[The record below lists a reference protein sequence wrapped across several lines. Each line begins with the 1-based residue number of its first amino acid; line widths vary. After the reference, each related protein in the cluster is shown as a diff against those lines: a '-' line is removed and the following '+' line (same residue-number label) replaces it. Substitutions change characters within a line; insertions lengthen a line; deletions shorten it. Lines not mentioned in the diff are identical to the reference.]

1 MDKFLTFTIVGLST
15 AAIYSV
21 IASGLVLTY
30 TTTGVFNFAHG
41 AAGMLAAFCYWQ
53 FHFDWGW
60 PTPLALAMVLLV
72 LAPLFGVLLEMVIM
86 RNLEG
91 TSETTRL
98 VVSISLLVA
107 MIGLSVLIWKPD
119 ESRPMARFFQS
130 SAPISVG
137 PTTITWHQMVTLLTA
152 VAVALGLWLVL
163 TRMRVGIA
171 MRAAVDDRNL
181 TMLTGARPRRVQMLA
196 WAIGTALAGIGG
208 ILIAPGL
215 VLDASSLSLVI
226 VSAYA
231 AAIFGRLRSLPM
243 TFVGAVVV
251 GCAEGYLQGYLPQS
265 PFLTGLRTAASVLI
279 LFVVLLVL
287 PNPRLRGRI
296 RSREFFPAPT
306 WSGALGFAAAM
317 VAGGVILATT
327 LSRPDLIT
335 YGQVFSLGIVALSL
349 VPLIGFAGQVSLCQ
363 LSFAGIGAVVMAHLG
378 SGGNP
383 LALLWAALI
392 AGGVG
397 ALVALPALR
406 LSGIYLALATAS
418 FAIVLDRWLFLLP
431 RLSVFGLFEV
441 STFNQGSLSVDSLT
455 IFGMSFADPGRQMIL
470 MSVLFALAALLV
482 VWVRRSAFGR
492 ILVAMKDSEAACATL
507 GIDLLGTKLAVF
519 ALSAALAGVGGALY
533 ATQLGSISP
542 GNFDFVTGLPVF
554 MMTVVGGV
562 GMVGAALFC
571 TVSLYAVLPLYSA
584 LLPSIARYAVVLPG
598 VAGLSLARNPGGA
611 VQDIREGFLPLRTSR
626 AGIGATVATVA
637 VLYLLRMLDVLGN
650 WPFAVLLIVVPMA
663 ANAVVQGL
671 SRPEKAEEP
680 GADVPLEWRGI
691 VRPWTEADRIELDR
705 VLGVNE
711 VEIHGA
717 T

>member
-1 MDKFLTFTIVGLST
+1 MDKFLTFTIVGLSV

-53 FHFDWGW
+53 FRFAWGW
-60 PTPLALAMVLLV
+60 PAPLALIVVLLV
-72 LAPLFGVLLEMVIM
+72 LAPLFGVLLETVIM

-119 ESRPMARFFQS
+119 VSRPMARFFQS
-130 SAPISVG
+130 SRPVTLGS
-137 PTTITWHQMVTLLTA
+137 TTITWHQIITLI
-152 VAVALGLWLVL
+152 VAVVVAFGLWLVL
-163 TRMRVGIA
+163 TRTRVGIA
-171 MRAAVDDRNL
+171 MRASVDDRNL
-181 TMLTGARPRRVQMLA
+181 TMLTGARPHRVQMLA

-265 PFLTGLRTAASVLI
+265 PYLTGLRNAASVLI

-287 PNPRLRGRI
+287 PNPRLRGRV

-306 WSGALGFAAAM
+306 WRGAIGFAAAM
-317 VAGGVILATT
+317 VVGGVVLATT

-335 YGQVFSLGIVALSL
+335 YGQVFSVGIVALSL

-363 LSFAGIGAVVMAHLG
+363 LSFAGIGAVVMGHLG
-378 SGGNP
+378 VGGNP

-392 AGGVG
+392 AGAVG
-397 ALVALPALR
+397 TVVALPALR
-406 LSGIYLALATAS
+406 LSGIYLALGTAS
-418 FAIVLDRWLFLLP
+418 FAIILDRWLFLLP
-431 RLSVFGLFEV
+431 RFSVFGLFEV
-441 STFNQGSLSVDSLT
+441 STFDQGSSGVDALRV
-455 IFGMSFADPGRQMIL
+455 FGFSFADPGRQMIL
-470 MSVLFALAALLV
+470 MAVLFAAASLV
-482 VWVRRSAFGR
+482 VVWIRRSAFGR
-492 ILVAMKDSEAACATL
+492 VLVAMKDSEAACATL
-507 GIDLLGTKLAVF
+507 GIDLLGIKVAVF
-519 ALSAALAGVGGALY
+519 AVSAAMAGVGGALY
-533 ATQLGSISP
+533 ASQAGSISP
-542 GNFDFVTGLPVF
+542 GNFDFVTGLPIF

-562 GMVGAALFC
+562 GMVGAALFAA
-571 TVSLYAVLPLYSA
+571 VSLYAFLPLYAA

-598 VAGLSLARNPGGA
+598 LAGLSLARHPTGA
-611 VQDIREGFLPLRTSR
+611 VQDVRAGFLSLRTSR
-626 AGIGATVATVA
+626 PAIVGVVGAAA
-637 VLYLLRMLDVLGN
+637 VLYALRMLDVIGN
-650 WPFAVLLIVVPMA
+650 WPFALLLILAPVVG
-663 ANAVVQGL
+663 NAVAQ
-671 SRPEKAEEP
+671 RTAREATAEGP
-680 GADVPLEWRGI
+680 PDVPLEWRGI
-691 VRPWTEADRIELDR
+691 VRPWTEDDRLELDR
-705 VLGVNE
+705 ALAINE
-711 VEIHGA
+711 VDIHGA
-717 T
+717 A

>member
-1 MDKFLTFTIVGLST
+1 VDKFLTFTIVGLSV

-53 FHFDWGW
+53 FRFAWGW
-60 PTPLALAMVLLV
+60 PAPLALIVVLLV
-72 LAPLFGVLLEMVIM
+72 LAPLFGVLLETVIM

-119 ESRPMARFFQS
+119 VSRPMARFFQS
-130 SAPISVG
+130 SRPVTLGS
-137 PTTITWHQMVTLLTA
+137 TTITWHQIITLI
-152 VAVALGLWLVL
+152 VAVVVAFGLWLVL
-163 TRMRVGIA
+163 TRTRVGIA
-171 MRAAVDDRNL
+171 MRASVDDRNL
-181 TMLTGARPRRVQMLA
+181 TMLTGARPHRVQMLA

-265 PFLTGLRTAASVLI
+265 PYLTGLRNAASVLI

-287 PNPRLRGRI
+287 PNPRLRGRV

-306 WSGALGFAAAM
+306 WRGAIGFAAAM
-317 VAGGVILATT
+317 VVGGVVLATT

-335 YGQVFSLGIVALSL
+335 YGQVFSVGIVALSL

-363 LSFAGIGAVVMAHLG
+363 LSFAGIGAVVMGHLG
-378 SGGNP
+378 VGGNP

-392 AGGVG
+392 AGAVG
-397 ALVALPALR
+397 TVVALPALR
-406 LSGIYLALATAS
+406 LSGIYLALGTAS
-418 FAIVLDRWLFLLP
+418 FAIILDRWLFLLP
-431 RLSVFGLFEV
+431 RFSVFGLFEV
-441 STFNQGSLSVDSLT
+441 STFDQGSSGVDALRV
-455 IFGMSFADPGRQMIL
+455 FGFSFADPGRQMIL
-470 MSVLFALAALLV
+470 MAVLFAAASLEV
-482 VWVRRSAFGR
+482 VWIRRSAFGR
-492 ILVAMKDSEAACATL
+492 VLVAMKDSEAACATL
-507 GIDLLGTKLAVF
+507 GIDLLGIKVAVF
-519 ALSAALAGVGGALY
+519 AVSAAMAGVGGALY
-533 ATQLGSISP
+533 ASQAGSISP
-542 GNFDFVTGLPVF
+542 GNFDFVTGLPIF

-562 GMVGAALFC
+562 GMVGAALFAA
-571 TVSLYAVLPLYSA
+571 VSLYAFLPLYAA

-598 VAGLSLARNPGGA
+598 LAGLSLARHPTGA
-611 VQDIREGFLPLRTSR
+611 VQDVRAGFLSLRTSR
-626 AGIGATVATVA
+626 PAIVGVVGAAA
-637 VLYLLRMLDVLGN
+637 VLYALRMLDVIGN
-650 WPFAVLLIVVPMA
+650 WPFALLLILAPVVG
-663 ANAVVQGL
+663 NAVAQ
-671 SRPEKAEEP
+671 RTAREATAEGP
-680 GADVPLEWRGI
+680 PDVPLEWRGI
-691 VRPWTEADRIELDR
+691 VRPWTEDDRLELDR
-705 VLGVNE
+705 ALAINE
-711 VEIHGA
+711 VDIHGA
-717 T
+717 A

>member
-53 FHFDWGW
+53 FRFAWGW
-60 PTPLALAMVLLV
+60 PTPLALVVVLLV
-72 LAPLFGVLLEMVIM
+72 LAPLFGVFLETVVM

-119 ESRPMARFFQS
+119 VSRPMTRFFQS
-130 SAPISVG
+130 SRPVSIG
-137 PTTITWHQMVTLLTA
+137 PTTVTWHQIITIL
-152 VAVALGLWLVL
+152 VAVLVAFGLWLVL

-181 TMLTGARPRRVQMLA
+181 TMLTGARPHRVQMLA

-208 ILIAPGL
+208 ILIAPGV
-215 VLDASSLSLVI
+215 VLDASSLSLLI

-251 GCAEGYLQGYLPQS
+251 GCAEGYLLGYLPQS
-265 PFLTGLRTAASVLI
+265 PYLTGLRSAASVLI
-279 LFVVLLVL
+279 LFVVLLML
-287 PNPRLRGRI
+287 PNPRLRGRVW
-296 RSREFFPAPT
+296 SREYFPSPT
-306 WSGALGFAAAM
+306 WRGALWFAGTV
-317 VAGGVILATT
+317 VAGGVVLSTT

-335 YGQVFSLGIVALSL
+335 YGQVFSMGIVALSL

-363 LSFAGIGAVVMAHLG
+363 LSFAGIGAVTMAHMG
-378 SGGNP
+378 GGGNP

-392 AGGVG
+392 AGAVG

-406 LSGIYLALATAS
+406 LSGIYLALGTAS
-418 FAIVLDRWLFLLP
+418 FAIILDRWLFLLP

-441 STFNQGSLSVDSLT
+441 STFDNGSLGVDTLH

-470 MSVLFALAALLV
+470 LTVLFALAALLV

-519 ALSAALAGVGGALY
+519 ALSAAIAGVGGALY
-533 ATQLGSISP
+533 ASQLGSISP
-542 GNFDFVTGLPVF
+542 GNFDFVTGLPIF

-562 GMVGAALFC
+562 GMVGAALFAGIG
-571 TVSLYAVLPLYSA
+571 LFAVLPLYAA
-584 LLPSIARYAVVLPG
+584 LLPSVARYAVLFPG
-598 VAGLSLARNPGGA
+598 LAGLSLARHPSGA
-611 VQDIREGFLPLRTSR
+611 VQDIREGFGPLRSSR
-626 AGIGATVATVA
+626 PAIWATVGAA
-637 VLYLLRMLDVLGN
+637 AGLYGLRMAGVIGN
-650 WPFAVLLIVVPMA
+650 WPFAVLLIAVPMVANVA
-663 ANAVVQGL
+663 AGLVARPDTGEEAV
-671 SRPEKAEEP
+671 
-680 GADVPLEWRGI
+680 DVPLEWRGI
-691 VRPWTEADRIELDR
+691 LRPWTDDDRIELDR

>member
-1 MDKFLTFTIVGLST
+1 VDKFLTFTIVGLSV

-53 FHFDWGW
+53 FRFAWGW
-60 PTPLALAMVLLV
+60 PAPLALIVVLLV
-72 LAPLFGVLLEMVIM
+72 LAPLFGVLLETVIM

-119 ESRPMARFFQS
+119 VSRPMARFFQS
-130 SAPISVG
+130 SRPVTLGS
-137 PTTITWHQMVTLLTA
+137 TTITWHQIITLI
-152 VAVALGLWLVL
+152 VAVVVAFGLWLVL
-163 TRMRVGIA
+163 TRTRVGIA
-171 MRAAVDDRNL
+171 MRASVDDRNL
-181 TMLTGARPRRVQMLA
+181 TMLTGARPHRVQMLA

-265 PFLTGLRTAASVLI
+265 PYLTGLRNAASVLI

-287 PNPRLRGRI
+287 PNPRLRGRV

-306 WSGALGFAAAM
+306 WRGAIGFAAAM
-317 VAGGVILATT
+317 VVGGVVLATT

-335 YGQVFSLGIVALSL
+335 YGQVFSVGIVALSL

-363 LSFAGIGAVVMAHLG
+363 LSFAGIGAVVMGHLG
-378 SGGNP
+378 VGGNP

-392 AGGVG
+392 AGAVG
-397 ALVALPALR
+397 TVVALPALR
-406 LSGIYLALATAS
+406 LSGIYLALGTAS
-418 FAIVLDRWLFLLP
+418 FAIILDRWLFLLP
-431 RLSVFGLFEV
+431 RFSVFGLFEV
-441 STFNQGSLSVDSLT
+441 STFDQGSSGVDALRV
-455 IFGMSFADPGRQMIL
+455 FGFSFADPGRQMIL
-470 MSVLFALAALLV
+470 MAVLFAAASLV
-482 VWVRRSAFGR
+482 VVWIRRSAFGR
-492 ILVAMKDSEAACATL
+492 VLVAMKDSEAACATL
-507 GIDLLGTKLAVF
+507 GIDLLGIKVAVF
-519 ALSAALAGVGGALY
+519 AVSAAMAGVGGALY
-533 ATQLGSISP
+533 ASQAGSISP
-542 GNFDFVTGLPVF
+542 GNFDFVTGLPIF

-562 GMVGAALFC
+562 GMVGAALFAA
-571 TVSLYAVLPLYSA
+571 VSLYAFLPLYAA

-598 VAGLSLARNPGGA
+598 LAGLSLARHPTGA
-611 VQDIREGFLPLRTSR
+611 VQDVRAGFLSLRTSR
-626 AGIGATVATVA
+626 PAIVGVVGAAA
-637 VLYLLRMLDVLGN
+637 VLYALRMLDVIGN
-650 WPFAVLLIVVPMA
+650 WPFALLLILAPVVG
-663 ANAVVQGL
+663 NAVAQ
-671 SRPEKAEEP
+671 RTAREATAEGP
-680 GADVPLEWRGI
+680 PDVPLEWRGI
-691 VRPWTEADRIELDR
+691 VRPWTEDDRLELDR
-705 VLGVNE
+705 ALAINE
-711 VEIHGA
+711 VDIHGA
-717 T
+717 A